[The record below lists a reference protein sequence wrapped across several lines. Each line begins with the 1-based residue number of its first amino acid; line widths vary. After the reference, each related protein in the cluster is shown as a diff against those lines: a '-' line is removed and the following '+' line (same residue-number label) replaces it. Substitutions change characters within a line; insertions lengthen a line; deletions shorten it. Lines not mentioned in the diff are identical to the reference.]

1 MSQIVTLIGGTG
13 LVGGHILQLI
23 LNDDLYST
31 VRVIGRKSVNIS
43 HPKLQEFIID
53 FGDQKSLEEAIAGSE
68 TVFVAVGT
76 TQKQVEG
83 DKNAYRKVD
92 FDIPVNA
99 AKAAAKFGV
108 YGFAMVSSVGADP
121 NNNNNFY
128 LKLKGVTEEAVAKEM
143 VPQTL
148 IFRPSLLLGERKEK
162 RFGEGI
168 AQFFMPAINFL
179 LPASK
184 QKYKGIKVEDLARAM
199 VLAAQKSPKGIH
211 FYEYPKIMEILNR
224 KDSKDAKF

>member
-13 LVGGHILQLI
+13 LVGGHILQL
-23 LNDDLYST
+23 LLKDDLYST
-31 VRVIGRKSVNIS
+31 VRVIGRRSVNVN
-43 HPKLQEFIID
+43 HPKLQEFIIE
-53 FGDQKSLEEAIAGSE
+53 FGDQKALEQAIAGSE

-76 TQKQVEG
+76 TKKNVEG
-83 DKNAYRKVD
+83 DKDAYKKVD
-92 FDIPVNA
+92 YDIPVNA
-99 AKAAAKFGV
+99 AKAAAKYGV

-128 LKLKGVTEEAVAKEM
+128 LKLKGVTEEAVAKET

-168 AQFFMPAINFL
+168 AQFFMPAINFII
-179 LPASK
+179 PSSK
-184 QKYKGIKVEDLARAM
+184 QKYKGIKAEDLAQAM
-199 VLAAQKSPKGIH
+199 VLAAQKIPKGIH
-211 FYEYPKIMEILNR
+211 FFEYPKIMELLNR
-224 KDSKDAKF
+224 EETKNAKI

>member
-13 LVGGHILQLI
+13 LVGGHILQL
-23 LNDDLYST
+23 LLKDDLYST
-31 VRVIGRKSVNIS
+31 VRVIGRRSVNVN
-43 HPKLQEFIID
+43 HPKLQEFIIE
-53 FGDQKSLEEAIAGSE
+53 FGDQKALEQAIAGSE

-76 TQKQVEG
+76 TKKNVEG
-83 DKNAYRKVD
+83 DKDAYKKVD
-92 FDIPVNA
+92 YDIPVNA
-99 AKAAAKFGV
+99 AKAAAKYGV

-128 LKLKGVTEEAVAKEM
+128 LKLKGVTEEAVAKET

-168 AQFFMPAINFL
+168 AQFFMPAINFII
-179 LPASK
+179 PSSK
-184 QKYKGIKVEDLARAM
+184 QKYKGIKVEDLAKAM
-199 VLAAQKSPKGIH
+199 VLAAQKTPKGIH
-211 FYEYPKIMEILNR
+211 FFEYPKIMELLNR
-224 KDSKDAKF
+224 